1 MAIFNPYN
9 IVTNNPEL
17 LNNPLK
23 TYSADALANMFSM
36 KVPEH
41 ETHKFYQNINYRIQ
55 KLNKLLMSRGVR
67 LVTHST
73 NPPTYSISDLSCNR
87 TYMRSQATRSHNAS
101 TRLSLGTS
109 GITLKNTS
117 VTKEEYRL
125 IKYMY

>member
-1 MAIFNPYN
+1 MSIFNPYN
-9 IVTNNPEL
+9 IVTNNPAL

-23 TYSADALANMFSM
+23 TYSANALADMFSM
-36 KVPEH
+36 KAPEH
-41 ETHKFYQNINYRIQ
+41 ETRKFYQNLNYRIQ

-73 NPPTYSISDLSCNR
+73 NPPTYSISDLARNQ
-87 TYMRSQATRSHNAS
+87 TYMRSQVTRSRNAS